1 MFFDVDI
8 WQVLKDFD
16 ADFDVD
22 ILGSK
27 ISFDVDILGFKKF
40 KILKLCTMA
49 TNLAIFAQMLA
60 TFLSEHLGLILPTKN
75 LRSEFF
81 FGKIWKFWRLAHMT
95 K

>member
-8 WQVLKDFD
+8 WKVLKV
-16 ADFDVD
+16 FDVD

-49 TNLAIFAQMLA
+49 TNLAIFAKMLA
-60 TFLSEHLGLILPTKN
+60 TFLSEHWSHWIC
-75 LRSEFF
+75 LRDF
-81 FGKIWKFWRLAHMT
+81 
-95 K
+95 